1 MRKTFKAYYVWPKF
15 PSISMSGNVCMLS
28 CKHCNRVYLNDMQG
42 FTKPERLL
50 SFCKK
55 LDNNG
60 GVGILLS
67 GGCDRKGRM
76 LNLRRFLP
84 VIKQI
89 KNETNLV
96 VKLHTGLVDENLAGD
111 IADADVDIASME
123 CIGSNETIKEVF
135 GLDATIE
142 DYANTFKN
150 LQSAG
155 VKHIVPHICIGLHQG
170 KVIGENKA
178 LEIIKENCKPSVM
191 VFIVLRPT
199 PGTKYENILPP
210 NPDGVKKIVTNAK
223 KLFSN
228 VEISLGCMRPRNNY
242 REKIEETA
250 VEAGVTRMEIPLE
263 TTIEKAMEM
272 GFSIKRIDA
281 CCALPEE
288 FEDKATRHP

>member
-76 LNLRRFLP
+76 LNLRRFL
-84 VIKQI
+84 
-89 KNETNLV
+89 
-96 VKLHTGLVDENLAGD
+96 
-111 IADADVDIASME
+111 
-123 CIGSNETIKEVF
+123 
-135 GLDATIE
+135 
-142 DYANTFKN
+142 
-150 LQSAG
+150 QSAG

-178 LEIIKENCKPSVM
+178 LEIIKENCKPSVL

-210 NPDGVKKIVTNAK
+210 NPDSVKKIVTNAK
-223 KLFSN
+223 KLFPN